1 LAKYGIDYYDT
12 AYYGANNLT
21 EYVAGNFVAKPYYYQ
36 QVQLSWFTPSGAWD
50 FIRLVRSPY
59 GFAVNAEDGD
69 LLFEDAN
76 GASRTS
82 YLDEGQVPNN
92 VKLAPAK
99 PYYYSLFVR
108 EPVHSTWQRAGDA
121 IGVSVKDY
129 GTSAAM
135 FRYLPEI
142 LSSQIPNDTSLE
154 STNTFLQRFIT
165 LFAFQLDV
173 YKSSA
178 ENITNRYDVTNLNG
192 LLIPTFMQEF
202 GLKYEPALGIK
213 QSKIFLRNISR
224 LFLIKGTL
232 LGLKD
237 FIKSYAGYDNI
248 ISIGKNL
255 MLDINDSSFE
265 QSVGSWSA
273 ISNAVIEH
281 HSVNDSPHVAPYSE
295 PALPAM
301 FPNLQKGV
309 LKVTNVAN
317 GPAIISLAGDT
328 PLHYGIPI
336 SPNTSYA
343 FSAYVKGG
351 PGATEVQLK
360 WYDKNGALIS
370 STDAWEAPAG
380 GSSWSQIGYSWTSPA
395 NAVYAVPVIKLYQL
409 ANAVWYVDAVQFEK
423 AVYNADYEM
432 DWSTSFEDARQIK
445 ITLIAT
451 RINEI
456 LNPNFAF
463 PQTFWSVNNGTIAL
477 STDPTDIL
485 GLTGSVVNSTE
496 AGEMYASAAGTV
508 TLSSAPMDIL
518 ANNDYTFS
526 IYSCATDPGDSPTP
540 VTAFIKWYDSSNSLI
555 STATGTPQTA
565 TTHFVRPFVTDIAP
579 DTAATAVVGIT
590 WHATAAGS
598 ANSGNQ
604 VVVDSALFE
613 KSSSVNTYFDGAH
626 GVAELS
632 DVFWEGTTD
641 DSRSHYYKNRFAI
654 ESRLIAKIPDWVN
667 SGSAFQL
674 FFAQPNT

>member
-1 LAKYGIDYYDT
+1 MAKYGIDYYDT

-21 EYVAGNFVAKPYYYQ
+21 EYVAGNFLAKPYYYQ

-69 LLFEDAN
+69 VLFEDEN

-82 YLDEGQVPNN
+82 YLDSGQVPNN
-92 VKLAPAK
+92 VKLGPAK

-108 EPVHSTWQRAGDA
+108 ETVHYTWQRAGDA

-129 GTSAAM
+129 GTSSAM

-237 FIKSYAGYDNI
+237 FIKSYAGYDNTI
-248 ISIGKNL
+248 VRGKNL
-255 MLDINDSSFE
+255 MLDQNDSSFE
-265 QSVGSWSA
+265 QTIGNWVSV
-273 ISNAVIEH
+273 SNATLIRH
-281 HSVNDSPHVAPYSE
+281 LSTDSPTITPYIESSSQ
-295 PALPAM
+295 AQ
-301 FPNLQKGV
+301 FPNLQKATLQV
-309 LKVTNVAN
+309 SAVASANV
-317 GPAIISLAGDT
+317 IIGLSGDT
-328 PLHYGIPI
+328 PLHYGIPV
-336 SPNTSYA
+336 T
-343 FSAYVKGG
+343 
-351 PGATEVQLK
+351 
-360 WYDKNGALIS
+360 
-370 STDAWEAPAG
+370 G
-380 GSSWSQIGYSWTSPA
+380 GSSYTFTAYSKAGSTGRAVNAQILWYDIKGAALTASSYGSTTTTNTSSWTRITSSVTAPSSA
-395 NAVYAVPVIKLYQL
+395 AFAVPNIKIASPSLGEKHYF
-409 ANAVWYVDAVQFEK
+409 DALQFESGFS
-423 AVYNADYEM
+423 A
-432 DWSTSFEDARQIK
+432 TFFQDARQIE

-463 PQTFWSVNNGTIAL
+463 PQTFWSVDNGTIAL
-477 STDPTDIL
+477 STDPRDIL
-485 GLTGSVVNSTE
+485 GLAGSVVNSTE
-496 AGEMYASAAGTV
+496 AGEMYASSAGTV
-508 TLSSAPMDIL
+508 TLSSAPMNIL

-526 IYSCATDPGDSPTP
+526 AYSCATDAGDSPTP

-590 WHATAAGS
+590 WTATAAGS
-598 ANSGNQ
+598 AGTGNQ

-613 KSSSVNTYFDGAH
+613 KSSSMNTYFDGSH

-641 DSRSHYYKNRFAI
+641 ASRSHYYKNRFSI
-654 ESRLIAKIPDWVN
+654 ESRLIAKIPDWIM
-667 SGSAFQL
+667 SGSTFEL